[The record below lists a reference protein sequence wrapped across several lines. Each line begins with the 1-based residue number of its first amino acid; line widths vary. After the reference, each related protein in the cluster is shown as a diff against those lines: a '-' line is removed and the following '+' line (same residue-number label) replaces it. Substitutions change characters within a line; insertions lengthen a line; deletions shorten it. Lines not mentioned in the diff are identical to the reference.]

1 VTYLNEIS
9 EVLLATRESSGVSL
23 EEVSKDLEIPI
34 LILQQIEEGNMG
46 AFKDIFLLKE
56 YITNYAKYLGL
67 NPEEVMDEFNEH
79 MFEVTS
85 KIKIDEIAKAS
96 REKAEEEAKEER
108 VASPYTK
115 PMPTTQDKQ
124 LFLSILIIMILVVIA
139 IIWAIN
145 QIM

>member
-1 VTYLNEIS
+1 MNEIS

-23 EEVSKDLEIPI
+23 EEVSKDLEIP
-34 LILQQIEEGNMG
+34 LLVLKQIEEGNMG

-56 YITNYAKYLGL
+56 YISDYAKYLGL

-85 KIKIDEIAKAS
+85 KIKIDEIARAS
-96 REKAEEEAKEER
+96 RENAEEEAKIDR

-115 PMPTTQDKQ
+115 PEPTKQDKQ
-124 LFLSILIIMILVVIA
+124 LILAIVFILFLIIVAV
-139 IIWAIN
+139 IWAIK
-145 QIM
+145 QIT

>member
-1 VTYLNEIS
+1 MNEIS

-115 PMPTTQDKQ
+115 PMPTRQDKQ
-124 LFLSILIIMILVVIA
+124 LVLSILIIMILVVIA